1 MTPAEA
7 AKAVAMLQAA
17 YPAARWSEPTIDLY
31 EHLLAELDF
40 NLARD
45 AIVRIIRSSKFLP
58 TVAEILDAVAD
69 IGIGPMRSAVE
80 AWGDVVMAI
89 RLTGYIGVPK
99 FSDPLV
105 ADCVRAMGWRN
116 LCIGDSPEASD
127 RARFCELYQDKQRK
141 QRVLDVS
148 EPGRLLP
155 VRSEGSRAEL
165 PAKRS
170 SADAQSRPPL
180 RKSDNPGGSTSGV

>member
-1 MTPAEA
+1 
-7 AKAVAMLQAA
+7 MLQAA

-31 EHLLAELDF
+31 ELMLAELDYE
-40 NLARD
+40 LARG
-45 AIVRIIRSSKFLP
+45 AIVRIIKSSKFLP

-69 IGIGPMRSAVE
+69 IGIGPMRSPVD
-80 AWGDVVMAI
+80 AWGDVGMAI
-89 RLTGYIGVPK
+89 RRVGYIGVPK
-99 FSDPLV
+99 FGDPLV
-105 ADCVRAMGWRN
+105 AECVRAMGWRS

-155 VRSEGSRAEL
+155 ASGQRAHARL
-165 PAKRS
+165 PAQVRELTAKIGGGGIPAPRQPDS
-170 SADAQSRPPL
+170 GCRPSQHA
-180 RKSDNPGGSTSGV
+180 REIK